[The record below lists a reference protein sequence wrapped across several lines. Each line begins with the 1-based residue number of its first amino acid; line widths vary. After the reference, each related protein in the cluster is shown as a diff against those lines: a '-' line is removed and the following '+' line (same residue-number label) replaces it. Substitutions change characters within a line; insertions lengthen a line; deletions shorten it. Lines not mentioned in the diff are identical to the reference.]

1 MTNIK
6 KEYLALDKCLSKA
19 CGWLQSS
26 EHDLNNLIGVAE
38 QTDDEELVGLFF
50 DLDEEISRYSEIDT
64 IRDKIKKRLGI
75 ND

>member
-26 EHDLNNLIGVAE
+26 EYDLNNLIGAA
-38 QTDDEELVGLFF
+38 DDEELVGLFM
-50 DLDEEISRYSEIDT
+50 DLDDEISRYSEIDT
-64 IRDKIKKRLGI
+64 IRDKIKERLLVI
-75 ND
+75 DK